1 MNIHEI
7 EKRKKALF
15 PTLFMS
21 AEERANFKATM
32 ASQAVGSNNLGGSSS
47 PLWEIVSPEAIDATS
62 KKYFDLSR
70 TTHIVEGFIPAAPG
84 VRPVVQV
91 EVVNG
96 AGRALKN
103 AFNWNQS
110 AMQNKYVQVTM
121 DRFSC
126 PFGLSSYDIMHGE
139 RIQTKIG
146 AAIESVVFAVV
157 NTFFGTITS
166 AMNGVGTLPSA
177 SMPGNIGVDL
187 STFGPEVVAGQLSAV
202 FGGYGPV
209 DDLVLD
215 PTLWAKLVP
224 TNALGLGTEPGS
236 YGVEYLHRS
245 AGLNMALSGVT
256 ETSTTG
262 LYGVALRKNGVV
274 SAFGLPYYDELTGIA
289 TQDLGRV
296 AGIPLL
302 LKTWTE
308 KGSEVIYNSVETL
321 AGFKVANSL
330 SVCAITSSGS
340 PAAVGEGTDPSG
352 D

>member
-32 ASQAVGSNNLGGSSS
+32 ASQAVGSNNLGGSND
-47 PLWEIVSPEAIDATS
+47 PLWAIISPEAIDATS

-70 TTHIVEGFIPAAPG
+70 TTHVVEGFIPAAPG

-91 EVVNG
+91 EVVTG

-139 RIQTKIG
+139 RIQSKIG

-157 NTFFGTITS
+157 NTFFGTIKN
-166 AMNGVGTLPSA
+166 AMNGVGNLPSA

-187 STFGPEVVAGQLSAV
+187 GQMLLAGEPIGQM
-202 FGGYGPV
+202 
-209 DDLVLD
+209 DNQQ
-215 PTLWAKLVP
+215 
-224 TNALGLGTEPGS
+224 NAEL
-236 YGVEYLHRS
+236 YVEI
-245 AGLNMALSGVT
+245 
-256 ETSTTG
+256 
-262 LYGVALRKNGVV
+262 RKNNQPINPT
-274 SAFGLPYYDELTGIA
+274 A
-289 TQDLGRV
+289 
-296 AGIPLL
+296 
-302 LKTWTE
+302 W
-308 KGSEVIYNSVETL
+308 
-321 AGFKVANSL
+321 FK
-330 SVCAITSSGS
+330 I
-340 PAAVGEGTDPSG
+340 
-352 D
+352 